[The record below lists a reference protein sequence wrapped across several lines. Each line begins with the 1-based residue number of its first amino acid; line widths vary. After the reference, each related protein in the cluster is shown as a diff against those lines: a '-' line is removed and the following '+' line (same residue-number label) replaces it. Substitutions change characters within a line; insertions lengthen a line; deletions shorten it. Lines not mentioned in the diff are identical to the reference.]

1 MINDFI
7 KTLYFD
13 KFIIFRD
20 ALKKETIS
28 HYLFKII

>member
-1 MINDFI
+1 MINDLI

-20 ALKKETIS
+20 ALKVKAILY
-28 HYLFKII
+28 HLFKVI

>member
-1 MINDFI
+1 MADSFI

-20 ALKKETIS
+20 VFKMKIILY
-28 HYLFKII
+28 YLFKII

>member
-20 ALKKETIS
+20 VFEMKIIS
-28 HYLFKII
+28 YHLFKII